1 MHLEKKHW
9 IWIGVAAVGV
19 VGLYLLSHR
28 GSSGGSAS
36 DAGLPATGPPQLGNM
51 TPSASQGSYYDQ
63 GEQVAAFT
71 SLSDRHRQMAQ
82 ANAAQTIPLTGYVSK
97 AWAQLA
103 TGDWQDRFHP
113 GHIISEQE
121 AEAIGPS
128 NHGPYAKGSGGFFGQ
143 VADFV
148 GSLAKAVGPGIAA
161 SYTAGAP
168 ITLGSAFLGPKKVQ
182 PKARFGT
189 PGINPAPSAPLS
201 YGNPPMYEI
210 GG

>member
-1 MHLEKKHW
+1 VMHLEKKHW
-9 IWIGVAAVGV
+9 IWIGVAAAGV
-19 VGLYLLSHR
+19 AGLYLLSHR

-71 SLSDRHRQMAQ
+71 SLSDRHRQLAQ
-82 ANAAQTIPLTGYVSK
+82 ANAAQTIPLTGTVSK

-128 NHGPYAKGSGGFFGQ
+128 NHGPYAKGGGTFIDKFFRVVGNNIKQAVQ
-143 VADFV
+143 VY
-148 GSLAKAVGPGIAA
+148 AA
-161 SYTAGAP
+161 SQGVPVALP
-168 ITLGSAFLGPKKVQ
+168 QSSPRPVQ
-182 PKARFGT
+182 PTPRFGT
-189 PGINPAPSAPLS
+189 PGIAPSPSPALS
-201 YGNPPMYEI
+201 YGNPPVYEI